1 MVDDDIAGG
10 AGNPLKPA
18 MSSVIDQI
26 SRQCPVLFH
35 PQNFMMILLLSL
47 LSIHSKTP

>member
-18 MSSVIDQI
+18 MSSVIDQMYVINVQYSFTPKI
-26 SRQCPVLFH
+26 S
-35 PQNFMMILLLSL
+35 
-47 LSIHSKTP
+47 